1 MSNYVIANGELYH
14 WGVKGMKW
22 GVRRKKRPVSPDY
35 EKAHSRKRI
44 SEMDTQELRER
55 NNRLQAEQQYIELRR
70 QSSKGQRA
78 ATAFIKTAGT
88 IAGVAGAYA
97 IYKKYGTQAVD
108 AIGNW
113 AVNGAIGNWVVNGI
127 DLSGPL

>member
-1 MSNYVIANGELYH
+1 MSEYVIVHGELYH
-14 WGVKGMKW
+14 HGVKGMKW
-22 GVRRKKRPVSPDY
+22 GRRKKRPVHPDY

-70 QSSKGQRA
+70 QSTKGQRA

-108 AIGNW
+108 AIGKM
-113 AVNGAIGNWVVNGI
+113 VVKA
-127 DLSGPL
+127 